1 MLIPGEWRLVLLPLV
16 LVTPVSAQRPSA
28 DEAGVLKGH
37 YGPVLMGIFTPEGT
51 QAITV
56 SSDETVRLWDLKT
69 RQEIRNYP
77 GHSGPLFCLALAR
90 DGRTLATGSFDNTV
104 RVWDVPLQKPIVRVR
119 AHEGSAAGFAISQD
133 GRLLVTGGADK
144 IARLWNLSQLV
155 KLTDPKLPVDPAKAG
170 QRAGA
175 AGEILLAAI
184 RNDGNMIATGE
195 ADGRIRLYSPFV
207 EEPEGEGFQH
217 QGGITALAFHANN
230 QQVISAGKDGFVRVW
245 SLQAQPPKDILI
257 GEKPLLDLALY
268 NGGAQVITAGS
279 DGRVLMTDT
288 NSGQLVRAFAGLIGE
303 AGAVASR
310 LDNQRI
316 AAGSSEGKVFL
327 WNAGGGELLQT
338 LQVPGAVVALAFS
351 PDNQKLAVTTK
362 DKALVIFGPPLPP
375 QSPQPGNEL
384 AQHQQVLAESVL
396 TRIVFDRENRSLWAS
411 DEAGHIN
418 QWAYASPV
426 QVRQFNHGGA
436 VYGVAVSGD
445 GKTVVSCST
454 DQTVRIWDV
463 PTGQQKAAMSGHQGA
478 VHALALS
485 PDESLVVSSG
495 ADKTV
500 RLWDVAGGGQL
511 KQLATFD
518 ETMYAVAIHPTGNTI
533 AVGGADRKVHLIN
546 LLTGAIERTLEG
558 HADYVHSVAFNPE
571 GTRLLSYGYAGE
583 LKVWNP
589 ADGQILHQE
598 RIGRIGNFAHYAS
611 DGTRVLLS
619 NGDGTARVYQ
629 LPAPAR

>member
-1 MLIPGEWRLVLLPLV
+1 MAINRYW
-16 LVTPVSAQRPSA
+16 
-28 DEAGVLKGH
+28 
-37 YGPVLMGIFTPEGT
+37 IF
-51 QAITV
+51 V
-56 SSDETVRLWDLKT
+56 
-69 RQEIRNYP
+69 
-77 GHSGPLFCLALAR
+77 
-90 DGRTLATGSFDNTV
+90 
-104 RVWDVPLQKPIVRVR
+104 
-119 AHEGSAAGFAISQD
+119 
-133 GRLLVTGGADK
+133 
-144 IARLWNLSQLV
+144 
-155 KLTDPKLPVDPAKAG
+155 
-170 QRAGA
+170 
-175 AGEILLAAI
+175 
-184 RNDGNMIATGE
+184 
-195 ADGRIRLYSPFV
+195 
-207 EEPEGEGFQH
+207 
-217 QGGITALAFHANN
+217 
-230 QQVISAGKDGFVRVW
+230 
-245 SLQAQPPKDILI
+245 
-257 GEKPLLDLALY
+257 LY
-268 NGGAQVITAGS
+268 NGGAQVVTGGS

-288 NSGQLVRAFAGLIGE
+288 NSGQLVRAFEGITGE
-303 AGAVASR
+303 ARAVASR
-310 LDNQRI
+310 SDNQRI
-316 AAGSSEGKVFL
+316 AAGSSEGKVL
-327 WNAGGGELLQT
+327 IWNAGGGELLQT
-338 LQVPGAVVALAFS
+338 LEVPGEVVCLTFS

-375 QSPQPGNEL
+375 ESPQPGNEL
-384 AQHQQVLAESVL
+384 IPHQQAVADSVL

-463 PTGQQKAAMSGHQGA
+463 VTGQQKAQMNGHQGA

-500 RLWDVAGGGQL
+500 RLWDVAGGRQL

-518 ETMYAVAIHPTGNTI
+518 ETMYAVAFHPAGNSI

-558 HADYVHSVAFNPE
+558 HPDYVHSVAFNPQ

-583 LKVWNP
+583 LRVWNP
-589 ADGQILHQE
+589 ADGQLLHQE
-598 RIGRIGNFAHYAS
+598 RIGRIGNFAHYAA
-611 DGTRVLLS
+611 DGARVLLS
-619 NGDGTARVYQ
+619 NGDGTARVLE